1 MVSTCHSIFQ
11 RSPLSCLPQ
20 LLSLFSQVDIF
31 RGFTL
36 PEGPMFRQVFGGQ
49 LIGQAL
55 FLPPSLPDIPFCLI
69 SLVLFFF
76 LKHAGELRI
85 IVLIGIKFLDTR
97 RIHGLDQYFYT
108 CVPENKG
115 RLPHQ
120 ANSNATRNPAPLLLP
135 WPKGSTAQRLP
146 AAPLE
151 SVVGCC
157 QTRSCSGT
165 SKWKSCFYHM
175 IFLHDSLT

>member
-1 MVSTCHSIFQ
+1 MINIVSMCHSILQ
-11 RSPLSCLPQ
+11 QHPLSCLPQ
-20 LLSLFSQVDIF
+20 LLSLFFQVDIF

-108 CVPENKG
+108 CVPETKEDYHTRPTQMQQG
-115 RLPHQ
+115 TQPPCSCHGPKAQLLSDFLQHHLSPWLGVVKHADVPGLP
-120 ANSNATRNPAPLLLP
+120 N
-135 WPKGSTAQRLP
+135 GSL
-146 AAPLE
+146 
-151 SVVGCC
+151 V
-157 QTRSCSGT
+157 
-165 SKWKSCFYHM
+165 F
-175 IFLHDSLT
+175 II